1 MKKPIQLLLIAC
13 LVAFFGCK
21 QNSETTNET
30 STETTEEQG
39 AGQSGVKDE
48 TSAPNLVQVASGSKD
63 HSTLVAAVKAA
74 GLVNSLSNAG
84 PFTVFAPTNQAFANL
99 PKGTVET
106 LLQPE
111 NKSKLQAILTYH
123 VIAGNLDSKSVVAAI
138 TAGNGE
144 AKVTTVQ
151 GGVLVAKLDG
161 KNVIIVDENGNKSTI
176 TAVDIY
182 SSNGVIHVIDSV
194 VLPK

>member
-1 MKKPIQLLLIAC
+1 MKSSKMLVVAVIATFLC
-13 LVAFFGCK
+13 
-21 QNSETTNET
+21 TNAIAQE
-30 STETTEEQG
+30 SKNVVEN
-39 AGQSGVKDE
+39 AI
-48 TSAPNLVQVASGSKD
+48 GSKD
-63 HSTLVAAVKAA
+63 HTTLVAAIKAA
-74 GLVNSLSNAG
+74 DLVETLTGKG

-123 VIAGNLDSKSVVAAI
+123 VVAGNLDSKSVVAAI
-138 TAGNGE
+138 KSGNGE
-144 AKVTTVQ
+144 ATVTTIQ
-151 GGVLVAKLDG
+151 GGKLVAKLDG
-161 KNVIIVDENGNKSTI
+161 KNVIIVDENGNKSII

>member
-1 MKKPIQLLLIAC
+1 MKSLKMLVVAVIAT
-13 LVAFFGCK
+13 LV
-21 QNSETTNET
+21 STNAIAQESKT
-30 STETTEEQG
+30 VVEN
-39 AGQSGVKDE
+39 AI
-48 TSAPNLVQVASGSKD
+48 GSKD
-63 HSTLVAAVKAA
+63 HTNLVAAIIAA
-74 GLVNSLSNAG
+74 DLVETLSSEG

-111 NKSKLQAILTYH
+111 NKSNLQAVLTYH
-123 VIAGNLDSKSVVAAI
+123 VVAGNLDSKSVVAAI

-144 AKVTTVQ
+144 AKVTTIQ